1 MKKYLII
8 KADTNDADYITSQN
22 EVTDE
27 DLELIFPVIKAIEDY
42 NNDKSIKRQ
51 KYNFWNVESNRNPDP
66 YQLYVE
72 TGKCKQEEMDAFM
85 EYCPTSEYG
94 IHIIE
99 SIELLEV
106 VKETKLL

>member
-1 MKKYLII
+1 
-8 KADTNDADYITSQN
+8 
-22 EVTDE
+22 
-27 DLELIFPVIKAIEDY
+27 
-42 NNDKSIKRQ
+42 
-51 KYNFWNVESNRNPDP
+51 
-66 YQLYVE
+66 
-72 TGKCKQEEMDAFM
+72 MDAFM